1 MKKLSIIF
9 VILNLAFTVFA
20 QEPKWS
26 GLKLLASKSF
36 DYSGSIYTD
45 RHDNYYITGS
55 FPNGR
60 NIGTLI
66 YDKPTF
72 AINCELISLL
82 PIANY
87 TGFLFRFDSVQNLN
101 LSIFVDG
108 ATLGEVL
115 VDESENMYISGKYMY
130 GASGDGFIKK
140 YSKTGNLLW
149 TKMVQSYTLNGYATD
164 GVVGSIDLC
173 KDGSII
179 AIVLSYGE
187 QTSAFGKTIY
197 GQGSFIVKLF
207 PDGDVQWVNKIT
219 STIGFGVSK
228 IEFDDYGNVLAGGN
242 ESVNTYGTFHAFLLK
257 LDKATGN
264 IVWKKDFKGNGLFIV
279 SAIKFVKNIYYF
291 GGYFGKDFKTGD
303 SIFLSSNNSNIFIL
317 QCDTSGNILW
327 VNIAGGPGSNKIS
340 DIAVAATN
348 DIYVTGSYSDGF
360 KINNTIYTSKGN
372 SDVFIFSLDSSGLFK
387 WMKTGGSNIPAHNG
401 DWFYN
406 EFGSS
411 ISIDSKNQIHILG
424 ETIGSG
430 NFGNLKFQVPEES
443 GKNVFWLTLGEKD
456 SSYTVFSSCTESV
469 VVDSI
474 FSISVYPN
482 PFIQS
487 VNINNL
493 KKENSYNIT
502 FSNSIGQVL
511 SKRTVSNTSN
521 SVFNLLHSAATGIYF
536 LNITSK
542 EFSKT
547 FKLIKQ

>member
-1 MKKLSIIF
+1 
-9 VILNLAFTVFA
+9 
-20 QEPKWS
+20 
-26 GLKLLASKSF
+26 
-36 DYSGSIYTD
+36 
-45 RHDNYYITGS
+45 
-55 FPNGR
+55 
-60 NIGTLI
+60 
-66 YDKPTF
+66 
-72 AINCELISLL
+72 
-82 PIANY
+82 
-87 TGFLFRFDSVQNLN
+87 
-101 LSIFVDG
+101 
-108 ATLGEVL
+108 
-115 VDESENMYISGKYMY
+115 
-130 GASGDGFIKK
+130 
-140 YSKTGNLLW
+140 
-149 TKMVQSYTLNGYATD
+149 MVQSYSLSGYATD
-164 GVVGSIDLC
+164 APITSLDLFN
-173 KDGSII
+173 DGSIV
-179 AIVLSYGE
+179 ASVFSYGD

-197 GQGSFIVKLF
+197 GQGSFIVKLL
-207 PDGDVQWVNKIT
+207 PDGEVQWYDKIT
-219 STIGFGVSK
+219 STLGIGVYRVK
-228 IEFDDYGNVLAGGN
+228 FDDYGNVLAGGN
-242 ESVNTYGTFHAFLLK
+242 EAENTYGTYHAFISK
-257 LDKATGN
+257 LDKSTGN
-264 IVWKKDFKGNGLFIV
+264 IIWKKDFKSKGIPYITAIQHNENG
-279 SAIKFVKNIYYF
+279 YYF
-291 GGYFGKDFKTGD
+291 GGYYGIEITIGD
-303 SIFLSSNNSNIFIL
+303 STFLSPDKSGIFIL
-317 QCDTSGNILW
+317 QCDSSGNILW
-327 VNIAGGPGSNKIS
+327 INKADGPGITRIS
-340 DIAVAATN
+340 DIAVAKTN

-360 KINNTIYTSKGN
+360 KINDTIYTSKGHT
-372 SDVFIFSLDSSGLFK
+372 DFFIYSLGGSGQFK

-487 VNINNL
+487 VYIKNL